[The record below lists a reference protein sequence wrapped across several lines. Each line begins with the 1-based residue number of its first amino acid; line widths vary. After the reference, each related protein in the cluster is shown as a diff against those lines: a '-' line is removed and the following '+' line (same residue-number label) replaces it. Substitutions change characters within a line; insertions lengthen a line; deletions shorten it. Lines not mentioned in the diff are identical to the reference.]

1 MVARGPRGVGPFAF
15 YRFLTPCIGACV
27 GEIYNNYINR
37 TRRPLCLQ
45 RRLLCE
51 FTDTCE
57 DFNDSENRDG
67 LTVVLAHTDYLFDL
81 HTSAVGKIH
90 RLGYM

>member
-1 MVARGPRGVGPFAF
+1 MYGSPWAPRCWTF
-15 YRFLTPCIGACV
+15 RFLSVLTPYIGAYV

-37 TRRPLCLQ
+37 TRRFVYNG
-45 RRLLCE
+45 LLCE

-67 LTVVLAHTDYLFDL
+67 LTVVLAHTSNDYLFDL
-81 HTSAVGKIH
+81 HTSAIVHKDG
-90 RLGYM
+90 R